1 MARSR
6 RSKIPVGDKIMRTV
20 GVDLAAEPVNTAI
33 AVIEWQRAAA
43 RVVAVTIPADDDV
56 VLSHVE
62 GADKVGID
70 CPLGWP
76 DFFVEFLCAHRDNV
90 VTVPDA
96 VSSADWR
103 RALAYRRTDEH
114 VRSSLQIT
122 PLSVATDRIGVTAM
136 RAARLQ
142 ALLASDGYRIDRTGT
157 DLIVEVYPAAG
168 LKHWGLPHS
177 RYKGQAGRALLNTLV
192 DQLQD
197 TAPWLEL
204 GDAEQVCRDR
214 DHALDAVVAALLARA
229 AALGLTIPPP
239 AEDHAAACTEG
250 WIALPTC
257 TLSEL
262 AA

>member
-1 MARSR
+1 
-6 RSKIPVGDKIMRTV
+6 MRTV

-33 AVIEWQRAAA
+33 AVIEWQRAGA
-43 RVVAVTIPADDDV
+43 RVAAVTIPADDDA
-56 VLSHVE
+56 VLHHVD

-76 DFFVEFLCAHRDNV
+76 DHFVEFLCAHRDKAV
-90 VTVPDA
+90 VLPD
-96 VSSADWR
+96 VLSSTEWR
-103 RALAYRRTDEH
+103 RTLAYRRTDEH

-142 ALLASDGYRIDRTGT
+142 VLLSGHGYLIDRAGT
-157 DLIVEVYPAAG
+157 ELIVEVYPAAG
-168 LKHWGLPHS
+168 LKHWNLPHS
-177 RYKGQAGRALLNTLV
+177 RYKGQAGRASLNTVV

-204 GDAEQVCRDR
+204 GEAEQVCRHR

-229 AALGLTIPPP
+229 AALGLTTPPP
-239 AEDHAAACTEG
+239 AEDHAAARTEG

-262 AA
+262 APY

>member
-1 MARSR
+1 
-6 RSKIPVGDKIMRTV
+6 MRTV
-20 GVDLAAEPVNTAI
+20 GVDLAAELVNTAI
-33 AVIEWQRAAA
+33 AVIEWQRAAV
-43 RVVAVTIPADDDV
+43 RVVAVTIPADDNA
-56 VLSHVE
+56 VLRQVE

-76 DFFVEFLCAHRDNV
+76 DAFIEFLCAHHDKA

-96 VSSADWR
+96 VSSTAWR
-103 RALAYRRTDEH
+103 RSLAYRRTDEH
-114 VRSSLQIT
+114 VRASLQIT

-142 ALLASDGYRIDRTGT
+142 VLLAGQGYRIDRAGT
-157 DLIVEVYPAAG
+157 ELIVEVYPAAG
-168 LKHWGLPHS
+168 LEHWGLPHS
-177 RYKGQAGRALLNTLV
+177 RYKGRDGRASLTTLV
-192 DQLQD
+192 DQLQN

-204 GDAEQVCRDR
+204 GHAEQACRHQ

-229 AALGLTIPPP
+229 AALGLTTPPP
-239 AEDHAAACTEG
+239 ADDHTAACTEG

-262 AA
+262 AP